1 MAKICLI
8 THFFPPHIGG
18 IEKVADEQCK
28 RLAKLGYQVSVLTG
42 KTSKQNERHAEGI
55 KVFSYSILNIAERVG
70 IPYPILSFKAY
81 KNFAEVIKKCD
92 IVHAHGH
99 AYMSSYIACK
109 LAEKYKKPFILTQ
122 HNTFIDYQSWLNAVE
137 HLNDWTVGRVVLKG
151 SDRVIAV
158 SRKTMEYVL
167 KLGADMSKTS
177 VMHNGVDTT
186 FFHPMNREKS
196 RDKLGLP
203 KNKTLILTI
212 RRLVYKNGLDTFIE
226 SASLLTRD
234 QPDLLFIVI
243 GRGPN
248 RKLIETRVRE
258 LGIGDNVRLAGF
270 VPEKLLPLYYNAAD
284 YFVIPSSS
292 GEGLPLVL
300 LEAMACGLTVIATSV
315 GGTPEIVEDMRNGA
329 LVPPRNPKALA
340 DTISKFLSNKELGL
354 AIGEEAR
361 KTVEGKFTWE
371 QNVRRLRNVYDE
383 FLQQRK

>member
-1 MAKICLI
+1 MAKICLV

-18 IEKVADEQCK
+18 IEKVADEQCR
-28 RLAKLGYQVSVLTG
+28 RLVKLGYQVSVLTS
-42 KTSKQNERHAEGI
+42 KTSKQSEPRAEGI
-55 KVFSYSILNIAERVG
+55 KVFSYSILNLAERVG
-70 IPYPILSFKAY
+70 VPYPVLSFKAY
-81 KNFAEVIKKCD
+81 KNFVEAIKKCD

-109 LAEKYKKPFILTQ
+109 VAQKYKKPFILTQ
-122 HNTFIDYQSWLNAVE
+122 HNTFIDYQSWLNIVE
-137 HLNDWTVGRVVLKG
+137 HVNDWTVGRVVLKG
-151 SDRVIAV
+151 SDRVITV
-158 SRKTMEYVL
+158 SSKTMEYVL

-186 FFHPMNREKS
+186 FFHPMNRKEN
-196 RDKLGLP
+196 RGKLGLP

-234 QPDLLFIVI
+234 YPYLLFIVI
-243 GRGPN
+243 GKGPN
-248 RKLIETRVRE
+248 RTLIEKRVRE

-300 LEAMACGLTVIATSV
+300 LEAMACGLPVIATTV
-315 GGTPEIVEDMRNGA
+315 GGTPEIIKDMKNGV
-329 LVPPRNPKALA
+329 LVPPRKPKALA
-340 DTISKFLSNKELGL
+340 ETISKFLLNKELGL

-361 KTVEGKFTWE
+361 KTVEDRFTWE
-371 QNVRRLRNVYDE
+371 ENVRQLRDVYDE
-383 FLQQRK
+383 FL

>member
-1 MAKICLI
+1 MAKICLV

-28 RLAKLGYQVSVLTG
+28 RLAKLGYQVSVLTS
-42 KTSKQNERHAEGI
+42 KTHKQNKRHTEGI
-55 KVFSYSILNIAERVG
+55 KVFSYSILNLTERVG
-70 IPYPILSFKAY
+70 IPYPVLSFKAY
-81 KNFAEVIKKCD
+81 KKFTEVIRKCD

-109 LAEKYKKPFILTQ
+109 VAEKYKKPFILTQ
-122 HNTFIDYQSWLNAVE
+122 HNTFIDYQSWLNIVE
-137 HLNDWTVGRVVLKG
+137 HLNDWTVGRVILKA
-151 SDRVIAV
+151 SDRVITV

-167 KLGADMSKTS
+167 KLGADRSKTS
-177 VMHNGVDTT
+177 VMHNGVDTN
-186 FFHPMNREKS
+186 FFHPMNREES

-212 RRLVYKNGLDTFIE
+212 RRLVYKNGLDMFIE

-234 QPDLLFIVI
+234 YPHLLFIVI
-243 GRGPN
+243 GKGPN
-248 RKLIETRVRE
+248 RKLVEKRVRE
-258 LGIGDNVRLAGF
+258 LRIDDNIRLAGF

-300 LEAMACGLTVIATSV
+300 LEAMACGLPVIATTV
-315 GGTPEIVEDMRNGA
+315 GGTPEIIKDMKNGV

-340 DTISKFLSNKELGL
+340 ETISKFLSNREVGL

-361 KTVEGKFTWE
+361 NTVEDKFTWE
-371 QNVRRLRNVYDE
+371 ENVRRLHNVYDE
-383 FLQQRK
+383 FL

>member
-1 MAKICLI
+1 MAKICLV

-18 IEKVADEQCK
+18 IEKVADEQCR
-28 RLAKLGYQVSVLTG
+28 RLVKLGYQVSVLTS
-42 KTSKQNERHAEGI
+42 KTSKQSEPRAEGI
-55 KVFSYSILNIAERVG
+55 KVFSYSILNLAERVG
-70 IPYPILSFKAY
+70 VPYPVLSFKAY
-81 KNFAEVIKKCD
+81 KNFVEAIKKCD

-109 LAEKYKKPFILTQ
+109 VAQKYKKPFILTQ
-122 HNTFIDYQSWLNAVE
+122 HNTFIDYQSWLNMVE
-137 HLNDWTVGRVVLKG
+137 HVNDWTVGRVVLKG
-151 SDRVIAV
+151 SDRVITV

-186 FFHPMNREKS
+186 FFHPMNRKEN
-196 RDKLGLP
+196 RGKLGLP

-234 QPDLLFIVI
+234 YPYLLFIVI
-243 GRGPN
+243 GKGPN
-248 RKLIETRVRE
+248 RTLIEKRVRE

-300 LEAMACGLTVIATSV
+300 LEAMACGLPVIATTV
-315 GGTPEIVEDMRNGA
+315 GGTPEIIKDMKNGV
-329 LVPPRNPKALA
+329 LVPPRNPEALA
-340 DTISKFLSNKELGL
+340 ETISKFLLNKEMGL

-361 KTVEGKFTWE
+361 KTVEDKFTWE
-371 QNVRRLRNVYDE
+371 ENVRRLQNVYDE
-383 FLQQRK
+383 FL

>member
-1 MAKICLI
+1 MAKICLV

-18 IEKVADEQCK
+18 IEKVAHEQCK
-28 RLAKLGYQVSVLTG
+28 RLSRLGYKVSVLTS
-42 KTSKQNERHAEGI
+42 KTFKQSERSTEGI
-55 KVFSYSILNIAERVG
+55 KVFSYSILNLAERVG
-70 IPYPILSFKAY
+70 IPYPVLSFKAY
-81 KNFAEVIKKCD
+81 KNFVEVIRKCD

-109 LAEKYKKPFILTQ
+109 VAEKYKKPFILTQ
-122 HNTFIDYQSWLNAVE
+122 HNTFIDYQSWLNLVE
-137 HLNDWTVGRVVLKG
+137 QINDWTVGRVVLKG
-151 SDRVIAV
+151 SDRVITV

-186 FFHPMNREKS
+186 FFHPMNREES

-203 KNKTLILTI
+203 KNKTVILTI

-234 QPDLLFIVI
+234 YPHLLFIVI
-243 GRGPN
+243 GKGPN
-248 RKLIETRVRE
+248 RKLIEKRVRE
-258 LGIGDNVRLAGF
+258 LDIDDNVRLTGF

-300 LEAMACGLTVIATSV
+300 LEAMACGLPVIATTV
-315 GGTPEIVEDMRNGA
+315 GGTPEIVKDMKNGV

-340 DTISKFLSNKELGL
+340 ETISKFLSNKELGL

-361 KTVEGKFTWE
+361 NTVEDRFTWE
-371 QNVRRLRNVYDE
+371 ENVRQLQNVYDE
-383 FLQQRK
+383 FL

>member
-1 MAKICLI
+1 MAKICLV

-18 IEKVADEQCK
+18 IEKVAHEQCK
-28 RLAKLGYQVSVLTG
+28 RLSRLGYKVSVLTS
-42 KTSKQNERHAEGI
+42 KTFKQSERSTEGI
-55 KVFSYSILNIAERVG
+55 KVFSYSILNLAERVG
-70 IPYPILSFKAY
+70 IPYPVLSFKAY
-81 KNFAEVIKKCD
+81 KNFVEVIRKCD

-109 LAEKYKKPFILTQ
+109 VAEKYKKPFILTQ
-122 HNTFIDYQSWLNAVE
+122 HNTFIDYQSWLNLVE
-137 HLNDWTVGRVVLKG
+137 QINDWTVGRVVLKG
-151 SDRVIAV
+151 SDRVITV

-186 FFHPMNREKS
+186 FFHPMNREES

-203 KNKTLILTI
+203 KNKTVILTI

-234 QPDLLFIVI
+234 YPHLLFIVI
-243 GRGPN
+243 GKGPN
-248 RKLIETRVRE
+248 RKLIEKRVRE
-258 LGIGDNVRLAGF
+258 LDIDDNVRLTGF

-300 LEAMACGLTVIATSV
+300 LEAMACGLPVIATTV
-315 GGTPEIVEDMRNGA
+315 GGTPEIVKDMKNGV

-340 DTISKFLSNKELGL
+340 ETISKFLSNKELGL

-361 KTVEGKFTWE
+361 NTVEDRFTWE
-371 QNVRRLRNVYDE
+371 ENVRRLQNVYDE
-383 FLQQRK
+383 FL

>member
-1 MAKICLI
+1 MAKICLV

-28 RLAKLGYQVSVLTG
+28 RLAKLGYQVSVLTS
-42 KTSKQNERHAEGI
+42 KTCKQNERHAEGI

-70 IPYPILSFKAY
+70 IPYPFLSFKAY

-99 AYMSSYIACK
+99 AYLSSYIACK
-109 LAEKYKKPFILTQ
+109 VAEKYKKPFILTQ
-122 HNTFIDYQSWLNAVE
+122 HNTFIDYQSWLNIVE
-137 HLNDWTVGRVVLKG
+137 HVNDWTVGRVVLKC
-151 SDRVIAV
+151 SDRVIVV

-177 VMHNGVDTT
+177 VMHNGVDTD
-186 FFHPMNREKS
+186 FFHPMNREES

-203 KNKTLILTI
+203 KNRTLILTI

-234 QPDLLFIVI
+234 YPDLLFIVI
-243 GRGPN
+243 GKGPN
-248 RKLIETRVRE
+248 RKLIEKRVRE
-258 LGIGDNVRLAGF
+258 FGIGDNIRLAGF

-300 LEAMACGLTVIATSV
+300 LEAMACGLPVIATSV
-315 GGTPEIVEDMRNGA
+315 GGTPEIIKDMKNGV

-340 DTISKFLSNKELGL
+340 ETISKFLSNKELGL
-354 AIGEEAR
+354 AIGKEAR
-361 KTVEGKFTWE
+361 NTVEDKFTWE
-371 QNVRRLRNVYDE
+371 ENVRRLQNVYDE
-383 FLQQRK
+383 FL